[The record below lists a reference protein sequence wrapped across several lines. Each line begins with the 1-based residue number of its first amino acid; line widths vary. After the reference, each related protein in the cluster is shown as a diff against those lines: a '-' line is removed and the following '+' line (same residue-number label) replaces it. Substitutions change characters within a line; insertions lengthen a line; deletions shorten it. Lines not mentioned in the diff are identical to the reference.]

1 MTANHPPP
9 ATAASARANARA
21 VKLAAAPRA
30 KAVPVRARRARADD
44 VGDRDRASLPVSTLP
59 GVGPATAARLSAHG
73 LGTIGELLAAVP
85 RDYDDLR
92 TFTPLDA
99 LPAKQEGAVVLVRGT
114 ITRVS
119 SLPGRF
125 LAVTLEAGG
134 ARVIARWFRVPGG
147 MARVYEKGRE
157 VALAGP
163 LRFVE
168 GAAAP
173 ELLHPANVT
182 ASLAGGAEPAA
193 AASDEG
199 RVRATSQNSGLG
211 IRSRYA
217 PVPGVAGRALER
229 IVAAAVDAHADRLP
243 DVLAAATRARLGLPA
258 VGEALRTIHCP
269 ERTASAALLDALVA
283 GQSDAHRRLALEDL
297 LVVQVGLARRKVA
310 ARSQP
315 GRTCAVPL
323 DQVVEKVRAALPF
336 PLTQAQARVVAEVH
350 GDLST
355 SRPMQRLL
363 VGDVGSGKTAVA
375 FAAAVQVAMAGGQT
389 LLMTPTEILAEQHAR
404 TLGRFAE
411 PLGLR
416 VGLLTASTPRP
427 QRETLL
433 ALARAGRVAILV
445 GTQSLLADRVAL
457 PDLRLAI
464 VDEQHRF
471 GVAERARLRQRD
483 DADTG
488 TLPHLLVM
496 TATPIPRTLAF
507 TLYGDL
513 DLSVLDELPPGRQA
527 VRTRVLAGEAGRRLA
542 EEAISAVVAAGR
554 RVFVVCPVRES
565 SKRAGAVTAVA
576 RHRELAGMLAP
587 ARVGLVHGDLDAR
600 AKEGTLRAF
609 RAGTLDVLV
618 ATTVIEVGID
628 VPEAALMVVE
638 EADRFGLA
646 QLHQLRGRVGR
657 GNEAADCLLLCSAG
671 QAGADDAVDP
681 RARAAAR
688 ARLDVLASTT
698 DGFVI
703 AEADLHQR
711 GCGDLFGARQAGM
724 PRLRFAD
731 LAGTGR
737 MLELARAEAARI
749 LAIDAE
755 LQGAEHQPLRRAVD
769 ARWAAAQIFGE
780 EAG

>member
-1 MTANHPPP
+1 M
-9 ATAASARANARA
+9 AASAGAKARA
-21 VKLAAAPRA
+21 DKVAAAPRA
-30 KAVPVRARRARADD
+30 KAVPVRSRRARADD
-44 VGDRDRASLPVSTLP
+44 VSEGDLAGLPVSTLP

-92 TFTPLDA
+92 TFTPLGA

-147 MARVYEKGRE
+147 MARAYEKGRE

-182 ASLAGGAEPAA
+182 ASLAGVVGAGAAA

-199 RVRATSQNSGLG
+199 GVLATSQNSGLG

-243 DVLAAATRARLGLPA
+243 DVLAAATRGRLGLPA

-315 GRTCAVPL
+315 GRTCAVAL
-323 DQVVEKVRAALPF
+323 DQVVEKLRAALPF
-336 PLTQAQARVVAEVH
+336 PLTRAQARVVAEVH

-433 ALARAGRVAILV
+433 ALARAGRVAMLV

-488 TLPHLLVM
+488 TLPHMLVM

-527 VRTRVLAGEAGRRLA
+527 VSTRVLVGEAGRRLA

-565 SKRAGAVTAVA
+565 SKRAGAVTAVD

-600 AKEGTLRAF
+600 AKESTLRAF

-671 QAGADDAVDP
+671 QAGADDAGDP

-755 LQGAEHQPLRRAVD
+755 LLGAEHQPLRRAVD